1 MIIFF
6 AGKQW
11 LYKAVAITYLKGYTS
26 SYIDDFVY
34 FPSDTIKTGE
44 HQKWLL
50 SKNYNKK
57 PLPQFVKK
65 INDDLE
71 TIAFL
76 IIKNDS
82 IQHEEY
88 WDGYS
93 SNSMTNSFSMA
104 KSWVST
110 LVGIA
115 IKEEKIKSVNQ
126 RVCDFLPEFCVKEN
140 EKITIKH
147 LLTMSAGLNWSENY
161 RNPLGHAAEAYYGHN
176 LKHLVCKLRAIEEP
190 GKNFNYHSASTQLL
204 TFVLEAATGKTIS
217 NYASEK
223 LWVPMGAKNAA
234 LWSLDVR
241 GGDEK
246 GFCCINSNARDFARL
261 GKLYLNHGKWN
272 GVEILD
278 SLYISKATAAAKTL
292 NKEGKNNVN
301 YGYQFWITKY
311 KNLNIYYAKGL
322 WGQYVICIPQ
332 KNMLIVRLGKKYG
345 PVLSDGHHE
354 DLYLFIDAALEMFP

>member
-1 MIIFF
+1 MKALFQYLLSAFLIINLIIFF

-301 YGYQFWITKY
+301 YGYQFWITK
-311 KNLNIYYAKGL
+311 
-322 WGQYVICIPQ
+322 
-332 KNMLIVRLGKKYG
+332 
-345 PVLSDGHHE
+345 
-354 DLYLFIDAALEMFP
+354 